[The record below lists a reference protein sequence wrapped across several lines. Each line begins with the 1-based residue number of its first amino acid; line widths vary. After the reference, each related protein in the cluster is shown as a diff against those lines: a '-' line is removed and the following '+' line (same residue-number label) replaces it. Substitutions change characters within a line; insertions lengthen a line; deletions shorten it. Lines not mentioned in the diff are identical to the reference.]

1 MQILLVEDDQ
11 GLRIAIEY
19 HLKKNGY
26 ETFCAEDGYRAIDA
40 IEEKSYDLIVLDR
53 MLPGPDGIQILMHL
67 RNSANPA
74 PVLML
79 TAMDGIG
86 DRVQGLDA
94 GADDYLVKPFAM
106 EELMARIRALSR
118 RKAPW
123 QPENTLA
130 AGDLVLDT
138 DRYHLQC
145 KQQQKELSAREG
157 QLLDMLMRNHGQLLP
172 RRVLMDRVWQEHIVE
187 EGTLEIY
194 IHFLRKHLLELHT
207 TCRIITVRGVGYR
220 LETR

>member
-11 GLRIAIEY
+11 SLRIAIEY

-26 ETFCAEDGYRAIDA
+26 ETVCAKDGYRAIEA
-40 IEEKSYDLIVLDR
+40 IEEKTYDLIVLDR
-53 MLPGPDGIQILMHL
+53 MLPGPDGIQILQRL
-67 RNSANPA
+67 RSAANPT

-138 DRYHLQC
+138 DCYQLQC

-194 IHFLRKHLLELHT
+194 IHFLRKHLSELHSA
-207 TCRIITVRGVGYR
+207 CRIITVRGVGYR